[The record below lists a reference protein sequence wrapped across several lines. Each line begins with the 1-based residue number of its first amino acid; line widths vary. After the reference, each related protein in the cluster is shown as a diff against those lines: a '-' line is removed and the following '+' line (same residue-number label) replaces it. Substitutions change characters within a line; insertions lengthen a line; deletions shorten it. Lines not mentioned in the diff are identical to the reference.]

1 MLDAAAVES
10 GPSGESHSATA
21 SPGRD
26 PLTARRTIL
35 ICGLLTL
42 LLVIVGVGA
51 LSIGSVNI
59 PVARVLAVLLGGDGA
74 SDADRTIIL
83 SLRLPRIL
91 LAMLVGSGLS
101 LAGAVFQALLRNP
114 LAEPYILG
122 ISSGGTVGAI
132 LAIGFSV
139 GSTAFTAP
147 AASFIGSA
155 AVMLLVYTIARRR
168 GQLDTGALLL
178 GGVMIGAFFNA
189 AVLLLIAVLNQEL
202 RNAFLWLMGN
212 LSTANPDAIRVVTL
226 PLLLASGILMVQ
238 ARNYNLISIGDETAT
253 QLGVEVPKVKRLSY
267 LLASLITGLVVSV
280 SGVIGFVGLL
290 VPHTCRML
298 FGPDHRLL
306 LPASFLTGATF
317 LILADVLSRTLL
329 APSEIPVGAITAA
342 VGAPLF
348 IWLLRR
354 S

>member
-1 MLDAAAVES
+1 
-10 GPSGESHSATA
+10 
-21 SPGRD
+21 
-26 PLTARRTIL
+26 
-35 ICGLLTL
+35 
-42 LLVIVGVGA
+42 
-51 LSIGSVNI
+51 
-59 PVARVLAVLLGGDGA
+59 
-74 SDADRTIIL
+74 
-83 SLRLPRIL
+83 
-91 LAMLVGSGLS
+91 
-101 LAGAVFQALLRNP
+101 
-114 LAEPYILG
+114 
-122 ISSGGTVGAI
+122 
-132 LAIGFSV
+132 
-139 GSTAFTAP
+139 
-147 AASFIGSA
+147 
-155 AVMLLVYTIARRR
+155 
-168 GQLDTGALLL
+168 
-178 GGVMIGAFFNA
+178 MI
-189 AVLLLIAVLNQEL
+189 
-202 RNAFLWLMGN
+202 
-212 LSTANPDAIRVVTL
+212 
-226 PLLLASGILMVQ
+226 Q